1 MAKNLHNRA
10 SFGLGEFF
18 GKILSPIIEK
28 EKFGNF
34 FGYFLLKLGDFLGKS
49 SVLDVMKPFKVVV
62 TAVMLRRCQWRDF
75 TCIITPPDSSVCVKY
90 GRINAL

>member
-1 MAKNLHNRA
+1 MTSNVFCHFLE
-10 SFGLGEFF
+10 SFF

-49 SVLDVMKPFKVVV
+49 SVLDVMKPFKAVV

-75 TCIITPPDSSVCVKY
+75 KRVITPPDGSVGVKY
-90 GRINAL
+90 GHKNVL